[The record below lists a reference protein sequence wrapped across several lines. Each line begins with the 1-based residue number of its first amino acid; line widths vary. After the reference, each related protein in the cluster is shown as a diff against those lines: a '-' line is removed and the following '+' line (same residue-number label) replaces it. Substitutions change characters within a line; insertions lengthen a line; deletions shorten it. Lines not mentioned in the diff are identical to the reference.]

1 MLFFDIC
8 YCLTIK
14 EIILEI
20 MSETI
25 YLHNIMNQYL
35 KFFSMECVKMV
46 HRVNESV
53 CI

>member
-1 MLFFDIC
+1 MLLYDTC

-25 YLHNIMNQYL
+25 YLQILNQYL
-35 KFFSMECVKMV
+35 KLVLREGIKMV
-46 HRVNESV
+46 HLVNES
-53 CI
+53 IHI